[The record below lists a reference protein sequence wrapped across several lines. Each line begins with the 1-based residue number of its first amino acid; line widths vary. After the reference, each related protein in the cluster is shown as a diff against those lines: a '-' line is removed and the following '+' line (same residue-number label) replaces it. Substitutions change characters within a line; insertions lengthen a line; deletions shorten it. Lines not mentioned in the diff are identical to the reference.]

1 VLAPVR
7 VEIKSGGIRHV
18 ASGQVGDDGDVIAD
32 LVLIRITF
40 GGIKRVAYCHIRR
53 PGDACVSA
61 PGIK

>member
-18 ASGQVGDDGDVIAD
+18 AAGIVRHNGDVIAN
-32 LVLIRITF
+32 LILIGVAL

-53 PGDACVSA
+53 PCDAGVSA
-61 PGIK
+61 PGIE